1 VSPPQLRL
9 RKPSEISASE
19 SLDELL
25 TGGLYQGYTYSYPHK
40 TSYRWFD
47 KPRSLREVWSTQD
60 LSNAFLYAHIPF
72 CEMRCGFCNLFTTT
86 DPSDEREELFID
98 ALERQARIVNE
109 ALGDST
115 IITTGAI
122 GGGTPTI
129 LSAKNLERL
138 FETIRTIYRVDFRA
152 VPVSVETSPDTAD
165 ATKVHILADAG
176 VDRVSIGIQSWFPEE
191 LRAMGRPQNVERA
204 HDAVARLRASSIPT
218 LSIDLI
224 YGVEGQTSTSMRANI
239 AQTLQHEP
247 DEVFLYPL
255 YVRPLTGLG
264 RNVARSWDDDRRNL
278 YRVGRDALLSAG
290 FRHVSM
296 RRFER
301 AAKPHNTNQDQSYDC
316 QRDPMIGLGPGARSY
331 TSNMHY
337 STDWAVGRNGVRS
350 IIDNFIGA
358 SNDHHGHAHYGVDLT
373 TEDRQRRFVLQGLL
387 HETGLDLTRY
397 ENEFAGSALSHFG
410 QLHEL
415 VENKLATMNSEKTL
429 LHLTMEGLEFSD
441 AIGPWL
447 YSPGVRDRMAD
458 FEIR

>member
-1 VSPPQLRL
+1 MTHAKLRL
-9 RKPSEISASE
+9 RKPAEISASE
-19 SLDELL
+19 SLSELV

-47 KPRSLREVWSTQD
+47 QPQPLNEVWSTQD

-86 DPSDEREELFID
+86 DPSDEREDLFMN
-98 ALERQARIVNE
+98 ALERQARIAHE
-109 ALGDST
+109 ALDDSP

-138 FETIRTIYRVDFRA
+138 FEMIRTVYRVDFSQ
-152 VPVSVETSPDTAD
+152 VPISVETSPDTAD
-165 ATKVHILADAG
+165 TTKVQILSDAG
-176 VDRVSIGIQSWFPEE
+176 IDRVSIGIQSWFPEE

-204 HDAVARLRASSIPT
+204 HEAVARLRASSIPT

-224 YGVEGQTSTSMRANI
+224 YGVEGQTSTSMHANV
-239 AQTLQHEP
+239 AATLRHEP

-264 RNVARSWDDDRRNL
+264 RNVARSWDDDRRDL
-278 YRVGRDALLSAG
+278 YRIGRDALLTAG
-290 FRHVSM
+290 FRQVSM
-296 RRFER
+296 RRFSR
-301 AAKPHNTNQDQSYDC
+301 TGPTDQRGDRSYDC

-331 TSNMHY
+331 TSRLHY
-337 STDWAVGRNGVRS
+337 STDWAVGRDGVRS
-350 IIDNFIGA
+350 IIDNFIA
-358 SNDHHGHAHYGVDLT
+358 ATDDHHAHAHYGVELT
-373 TEDRQRRFVLQGLL
+373 AEDRQRRFVLQGLL
-387 HETGLDLTRY
+387 HETGLDLARY
-397 ENEFAGSALSHFG
+397 EAEFTASAMSHFA
-410 QLHEL
+410 QLGEL
-415 VENKLATMNSEKTL
+415 IHNELAVLDANGSVL
-429 LHLTMEGLEFSD
+429 RLTERGLEYSD

-447 YSPGVRDRMAD
+447 YSRAVRNRMAE